1 MMDSQDN
8 ILEQEVKE
16 EVNQEVTAPEVE
28 TPEVAPV
35 AEEEA
40 PAAEEVALVSEEE
53 APAAEEEQ
61 PRKVYETKKE
71 VLDRIKEI
79 AHGDEAPQ
87 KDEIDYLM
95 ATSTLLQN
103 GVLQLAGEKQNELAA
118 TMGVEMENNANFMS
132 DEDIKKKLS
141 GNANQLKKW
150 LSSDDIQPYVLDKI
164 ATIAKGMNLSANKL
178 QVLREKMPDYD
189 FLG

>member
-1 MMDSQDN
+1 MSEKMRLNNPHDYAVGIVTPEKEYGVN
-8 ILEQEVKE
+8 ILP
-16 EVNQEVTAPEVE
+16 NSFTMVT
-28 TPEVAPV
+28 
-35 AEEEA
+35 
-40 PAAEEVALVSEEE
+40 
-53 APAAEEEQ
+53 Q
-61 PRKVYETKKE
+61 
-71 VLDRIKEI
+71 
-79 AHGDEAPQ
+79 
-87 KDEIDYLM
+87 DEIDYLM

-103 GVLQLAGEKQNELAA
+103 GVLQLVGEKQKELAA

>member
-1 MMDSQDN
+1 MSEKMRLNNPHDYAVGIVTPEKVYGVN
-8 ILEQEVKE
+8 ILP
-16 EVNQEVTAPEVE
+16 NSFTMVT
-28 TPEVAPV
+28 
-35 AEEEA
+35 
-40 PAAEEVALVSEEE
+40 
-53 APAAEEEQ
+53 Q
-61 PRKVYETKKE
+61 
-71 VLDRIKEI
+71 
-79 AHGDEAPQ
+79 
-87 KDEIDYLM
+87 DEIDYLM

-103 GVLQLAGEKQNELAA
+103 GVLQLAGEKQKELAA

-178 QVLREKMPDYD
+178 QVLREKMPEYD

>member
-1 MMDSQDN
+1 MSEKMRLNNPHDYAVGIVTPEKVYGVN
-8 ILEQEVKE
+8 ILP
-16 EVNQEVTAPEVE
+16 NSFTMVT
-28 TPEVAPV
+28 
-35 AEEEA
+35 
-40 PAAEEVALVSEEE
+40 
-53 APAAEEEQ
+53 Q
-61 PRKVYETKKE
+61 
-71 VLDRIKEI
+71 
-79 AHGDEAPQ
+79 
-87 KDEIDYLM
+87 DEIDYLM

-103 GVLQLAGEKQNELAA
+103 GVLQLAGEKQKELAA